1 MPQFK
6 PLATVKTFFATRLSY
21 QVREL
26 YLSVSI
32 VTLAVA
38 MVAIF
43 EPIYLYQLGFSLQQI
58 LLFYLA
64 VYVLYLVFVPLGA
77 KFARRFGYEKAIL
90 VGSPFLALYYIFL
103 FLIPQNPAFV
113 GLAIAVF
120 VLQKMFYWPGYLADF
135 ARFGRG
141 SERGRELSNLL
152 LVTMIM
158 SIAGPLLGG
167 ALLAAWG
174 FKVLF
179 AVATIIILA
188 SNLPLLAT
196 PERFTPV
203 PFSYFH
209 SFRRLF
215 YRENRRNFI
224 GYLGF
229 GEELIVMVIWPVF
242 IYTILTNFFEIG
254 SVVALST
261 LATTVV
267 LLYVGRMVDGDKG
280 GRRPILKIGS
290 LFSSGVWLL
299 RLGVA
304 GVVGVFVTDAL
315 GRTTKNVVVIPMMAE
330 TYDHANQTSIMK
342 TVIFF
347 EMSLIV
353 GKILAILA
361 SLAVFQWFPESF
373 SALFIIAA
381 LMTLLYSLIK
391 YEPIRLLRR

>member
-103 FLIPQNPAFV
+103 FLIPHNPVFV
-113 GLAIAVF
+113 GLAVAAY
-120 VLQKMFYWPGYLADF
+120 VLQKTFYWPGYLADF
-135 ARFGRG
+135 ARFGRV

-179 AVATIIILA
+179 SVATIIILA

-196 PERFTPV
+196 PERFTAV
-203 PFSYFH
+203 PFSYIG
-209 SFRRLF
+209 SFKRLF

-229 GEELIVMVIWPVF
+229 GEEL
-242 IYTILTNFFEIG
+242 
-254 SVVALST
+254 
-261 LATTVV
+261 
-267 LLYVGRMVDGDKG
+267 
-280 GRRPILKIGS
+280 
-290 LFSSGVWLL
+290 
-299 RLGVA
+299 
-304 GVVGVFVTDAL
+304 
-315 GRTTKNVVVIPMMAE
+315 
-330 TYDHANQTSIMK
+330 
-342 TVIFF
+342 
-347 EMSLIV
+347 
-353 GKILAILA
+353 
-361 SLAVFQWFPESF
+361 
-373 SALFIIAA
+373 
-381 LMTLLYSLIK
+381 
-391 YEPIRLLRR
+391 